1 MKDLATTNNDIFLPQ
16 TLATPDLNVAAVSKV
31 KKCLPAMTAQAK
43 SFGSSNSQSMLT
55 NMTLTMMNGHSPM
68 RMLRQVLAETE
79 SRRKKLVSVQ
89 VSHAEAVEDV
99 EKLSSIVNRSNLEEA
114 KYRQAVI
121 ILEDMETSINGA
133 FRDVAV
139 MIDAYENLKEKH
151 GIDEWDEAMFEKE
164 ENRHHVRRGFELL
177 YRNII
182 QMGRATETPI
192 EYLMQYGVH
201 VQQAEAEVRG
211 YVKHTNERIANGEL
225 LSSSDCEDFLDQM
238 ADKYLYCVDEVNKK
252 LFGKA
257 EVSNKNYMRLLEA
270 AE

>member
-1 MKDLATTNNDIFLPQ
+1 MKDLVTTNEDMFLPQ
-16 TLATPDLNVAAVSKV
+16 TLATPNVNIAAVSKV
-31 KKCLPAMTAQAK
+31 KECLPAMTAQAK
-43 SFGSSNSQSMLT
+43 TFGSSNSQTMLT

-79 SRRKKLVSVQ
+79 SRRKSLVASQ
-89 VSHAEAVEDV
+89 VSHAEAIEKVEA
-99 EKLSSIVNRSNLEEA
+99 LSSIVNRSNLEEA
-114 KYRQAVI
+114 KYRRAVI
-121 ILEDMETSINGA
+121 QLEDMESSINGA
-133 FRDVAV
+133 IRDVAV
-139 MIDAYENLKEKH
+139 LIDAYENIKEKH
-151 GIDEWDEAMFEKE
+151 GIDEWDEAMFEKQ

-211 YVKHTNERIANGEL
+211 YVQYTNERIANGEL
-225 LSSSDCEDFLDQM
+225 LSSNDCENFLDQM

-257 EVSNKNYMRLLEA
+257 ELKNKDYMRLLEA